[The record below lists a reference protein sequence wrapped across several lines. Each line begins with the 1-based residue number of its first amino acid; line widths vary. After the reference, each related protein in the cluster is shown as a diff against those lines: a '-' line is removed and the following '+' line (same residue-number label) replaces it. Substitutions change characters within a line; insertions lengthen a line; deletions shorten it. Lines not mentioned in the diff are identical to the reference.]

1 MDTLLIV
8 ATLLVIVVLAF
19 IPVILKQPKDAAEL
33 KEENGYL
40 KEIIHHRDNEIAE
53 LKDQLA
59 EK

>member
-1 MDTLLIV
+1 MDIV
-8 ATLLVIVVLAF
+8 IILSILLVSTMIAF
-19 IPVILKQPKDAAEL
+19 IPVIVKRPKDVAEL
-33 KEENGYL
+33 QEENGYL

>member
-1 MDTLLIV
+1 MESLIIV
-8 ATLLVIVVLAF
+8 AVLLVICVIAF
-19 IPVILKQPKDAAEL
+19 IPVITKQPKDMSEL